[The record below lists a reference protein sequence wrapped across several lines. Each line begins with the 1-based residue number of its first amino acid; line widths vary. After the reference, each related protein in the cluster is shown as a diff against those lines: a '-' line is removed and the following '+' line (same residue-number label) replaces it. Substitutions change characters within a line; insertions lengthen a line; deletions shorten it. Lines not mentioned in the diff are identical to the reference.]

1 MFDVHQ
7 SIYDQHGEIDEARVD
22 KYINGLLEEFA
33 NSPEAQP
40 IREAGG
46 VGWAGSMMEFAID
59 YIGSTPVTMS
69 LPDFNEVVFDLFP
82 RKMSTRAEN
91 AGPLIAELRA
101 FWSFVHRQYGLDN
114 AKKILAS
121 LDEGA
126 ADRLRKKLADPANF
140 GMSKS
145 MFMMG
150 SEAGFD
156 MTTPEGL
163 AAFQTAYNT
172 RLLANE
178 LERQQQGRLPQ
189 PMMDDYPPLPP
200 LERPSGEGLK
210 RKREEK
216 KRQRQAKKRN
226 RKK

>member
-1 MFDVHQ
+1 MFDIRQ
-7 SIYDQHGEIDEARVD
+7 SIYDQHGEIDEDRAHE
-22 KYINGLLEEFA
+22 YIDGLMEEFA

-40 IREAGG
+40 IREASGN
-46 VGWAGSMMEFAID
+46 VGWAGSMMDFAIN

-82 RKMSTRAEN
+82 RKLSTGAEN
-91 AGPLIAELRA
+91 ADPIITELRA
-101 FWSFVHRQYGLDN
+101 FWNFVHRQYGLGN
-114 AKKILAS
+114 AEQILSS

-126 ADRLRKKLADPANF
+126 TDRLREKLADPANF
-140 GMSKS
+140 GMAKS

-150 SEAGFD
+150 SKSGFD

-163 AAFQTAYNT
+163 AAFQAAYNA
-172 RLLANE
+172 RLLADQ
-178 LERQQQGRLPQ
+178 LERQQPKMGPDIS
-189 PMMDDYPPLPP
+189 PHLPP
-200 LERPSGEGLK
+200 LERPSGEALK
-210 RKREEK
+210 KKRDEK